1 MEFTFD
7 DQPMVSAFIQFLNA
21 VKDKGDIPAALRN
34 LHSKIAEKSV
44 PYRAPVIVILSC
56 CCYSFR
62 YQRFSSFDQQDSEEV
77 LRCLLD
83 GIRMEEINVQYI
95 LYVFSEHD
103 KYDPNSSCDSISFN
117 CQRCMLIL
125 LEEHSVCKSFMYK
138 GCFIYPNKFAYLN
151 TDSAGTKVFGPTI

>member
-1 MEFTFD
+1 VEFTFD

-21 VKDKGDIPAALRN
+21 VEHKGNIPAALRT

-44 PYRAPVIVILSC
+44 PYRAPVIVILS

-95 LYVFSEHD
+95 CV
-103 KYDPNSSCDSISFN
+103 
-117 CQRCMLIL
+117 
-125 LEEHSVCKSFMYK
+125 
-138 GCFIYPNKFAYLN
+138 
-151 TDSAGTKVFGPTI
+151 